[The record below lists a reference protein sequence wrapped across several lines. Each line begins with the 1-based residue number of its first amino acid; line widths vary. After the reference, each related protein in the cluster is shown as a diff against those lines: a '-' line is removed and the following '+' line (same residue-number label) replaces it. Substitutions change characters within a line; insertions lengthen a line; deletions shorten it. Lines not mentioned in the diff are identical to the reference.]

1 MAQIQVNQLSF
12 YYEGSSGEIF
22 KDVSFSIDTS
32 WKLGFIGRNG
42 RGKTTFLNLLLGKY
56 EYQGSISSSEEFE
69 YFPFKMGDP
78 KRNTIELIEELYP
91 DYELWKLVRE
101 LNLMELDSDALYR
114 PFETLSRGE
123 QTKVMLAI
131 LFLKEHK
138 FLLLDEPTNH
148 LDAEARRSVSRYL
161 NKKSGFI
168 LVSHDRIFLDSC
180 IDHVLS
186 INKNTIEVTQGNFSS
201 WWENKKKRDEFEAR
215 ENAKLR
221 KEISRLN
228 EAARQ
233 AEGWSDQIEKT
244 KLGTRNGGLRPDRGF
259 IGHKAAKMMK
269 RAKSA
274 ENRLERAAE
283 EKGKLLKDVETVKD
297 LKIIPL
303 RHYKDVLVSFQDA
316 SLSYK
321 REMMQ
326 TDGGENEKLVC
337 QRLSLELLQG
347 ERLVLQGKNGC
358 GKSTVIKAIL
368 AAAGQYGEE
377 RLPVLKEGRIETA
390 SGLILSYVSQDTS
403 WLSGSINEFTK
414 KYGLDD
420 TLFRAILRK
429 LDFSREHF
437 SKEMG
442 YYSQGQKKK
451 VLLAKSLCEK
461 AHLYIWDEPLNFIDI
476 FSRMQIEMLIK
487 KYSLTMILV
496 EHDQGF
502 TDQIATKRHTLYN
515 LAES

>member
-1 MAQIQVNQLSF
+1 
-12 YYEGSSGEIF
+12 
-22 KDVSFSIDTS
+22 
-32 WKLGFIGRNG
+32 
-42 RGKTTFLNLLLGKY
+42 
-56 EYQGSISSSEEFE
+56 
-69 YFPFKMGDP
+69 
-78 KRNTIELIEELYP
+78 
-91 DYELWKLVRE
+91 
-101 LNLMELDSDALYR
+101 
-114 PFETLSRGE
+114 
-123 QTKVMLAI
+123 
-131 LFLKEHK
+131 
-138 FLLLDEPTNH
+138 
-148 LDAEARRSVSRYL
+148 
-161 NKKSGFI
+161 
-168 LVSHDRIFLDSC
+168 
-180 IDHVLS
+180 
-186 INKNTIEVTQGNFSS
+186 
-201 WWENKKKRDEFEAR
+201 
-215 ENAKLR
+215 
-221 KEISRLN
+221 
-228 EAARQ
+228 
-233 AEGWSDQIEKT
+233 
-244 KLGTRNGGLRPDRGF
+244 
-259 IGHKAAKMMK
+259 MMK

-515 LAES
+515 LTES